1 MSMNNLDT
9 LKNFITS
16 VKNPQEA
23 VMGMLVNNNNPVLQN
38 LIKMANNGDY
48 KGVENV
54 VRNIFKEQGRDFDS
68 ELKSLQNIIGGFK

>member
-54 VRNIFKEQGRDFDS
+54 ARNIFKEQGRDFDS